1 MTSRIAIYCLASFA
15 PAVGA
20 AQTAAVPGAGRL
32 SLEEAIRIAVENN
45 RQLQSARL
53 QVDKAETDVETA
65 RTRRLP
71 AFDLEVTTS
80 QLLTPVSDR
89 LRALPDARGDRRRV
103 GAPVVRHLRARRA
116 QRWTTRGLGR

>member
-1 MTSRIAIYCLASFA
+1 MTSRLAIYCLLASFA
-15 PAVGA
+15 PAVAA

-32 SLEEAIRIAVENN
+32 SLEEAIRIAIENN

-80 QLLTPVSDR
+80 QLLTPVEFSFPQGLSASSR
-89 LRALPDARGDRRRV
+89 ESGRFLPSTPRSKCRV
-103 GAPVVRHLRARRA
+103 SR
-116 QRWTTRGLGR
+116 